1 MAEGLIARTG
11 HWCFRHRWQVLL
23 IWAAAVAVGVLSA
36 GPVFS
41 SIAGGGGSSSMESV
55 QAGAVLEEGSDH
67 GGVVIGVVDGV
78 DTAAPAVREGVKS
91 LAGTLQRVHG
101 VAAVVTPYDAGMP
114 AAEAA
119 ILTAKDEAGLLV
131 QITLSQLDEDAEA
144 TAVDA
149 LTDTLHRFAATLVD
163 SGQAGARVTVGG
175 EPAMEKQ
182 LTEQASGDLSG
193 AESLSLPIT
202 LVVLVFI
209 FGGVIAAGLPVLGA
223 VVSIASS
230 MTILLLI
237 TRFTSITSDA
247 VTVVTLLGMGL
258 SIDYGL
264 LLVARYREELGA
276 GFTPEAALS
285 RSWATAGRTI
295 AFSALTVAAALTGL
309 LMFDIPELAAL
320 GAAGVAIA
328 LASMLVALTLTAAL
342 VGFARNRIKPAKQR
356 TRSGGARPRI
366 PRAGA
371 GAPGPGPGP
380 GPDER
385 AASAET
391 GVFAGL
397 ARRVQRRPLTTMLV
411 AAVALVAASLP
422 VLSMS
427 LHLNDTGAL
436 PRTLESVRV
445 SDQLADR
452 FGLPTVPT
460 LTVVARTDAAAL
472 DDWARRWTDTPGVTR
487 VHPAQEAGPGLATVG
502 IDTTGDPEGATA
514 RDLVHTIRAD
524 RPDGGRS
531 WVTGDAA
538 GLDDVLRQIAD
549 RLPLAIAVTLL
560 AMVVLLFAMTGSV
573 VVPLTAV
580 AMNTLS
586 LGATFGLMSLVFQH
600 GFLADPLGL
609 LTVDGFSPFTVVC
622 VFAFAF
628 GLSMDYEVFL
638 LGRIKEYVAEGLG
651 TDVAVR
657 RGLQHSGRIITS
669 AGLLMVIVFGCFVT
683 SRMGSVQQLGLGL
696 ATAVAIDATVV
707 RCVLVPAV
715 MTLLGR
721 ANWWAPAPLKRLH
734 RHIGLNETVLPA
746 TVPTP
751 ARQPEPARTPARVPA
766 HAEPQAQVRTPV
778 PVPVRTEP
786 LPVHRNRRPEPPR
799 PTATPVLT
807 EPQADTDVRTEVRTE
822 TRTETEARTEAE
834 TRTETRTEASAV
846 APAEPPAGH
855 RRASVGIAYLWWFP
869 LGLFGAHHFY
879 LGRTR
884 RGVLYLCTVGLLGI
898 GWLIDPFILPGQVR
912 KADRDH

>member
-1 MAEGLIARTG
+1 MG

-23 IWAAAVAVGVLSA
+23 IWAAAIAVGVLSA

-41 SIAGGGGSSSMESV
+41 AIAGGGGSSSMESV
-55 QAGAVLEEGSDH
+55 QAGAVLDKSSDQ
-67 GGVVIGVVDGV
+67 GGVVIGVVAGA
-78 DTAAPAVREGVKS
+78 DTGAPAVRQDVQS
-91 LAGTLQRVHG
+91 LAVALKRVDG
-101 VAAVVTPYDAGMP
+101 VAAVVTPYDKGLPM
-114 AAEAA
+114 AERTM
-119 ILTAKDEAGLLV
+119 LTAKDEPGLLV
-131 QITLSQLDEDAEA
+131 QITLSKLDDDAEA

-149 LTDTLHRFAATLVD
+149 LTDTLHGFAATLVD

-175 EPAMEKQ
+175 EPVMEKEF
-182 LTEQASGDLSG
+182 TEQASKDLNG
-193 AESLSLPIT
+193 AESLSLPVT

-276 GFTPEAALS
+276 GFPPEVALS
-285 RSWATAGRTI
+285 RAWATAGRTI

-309 LMFDIPELAAL
+309 LIFDIPELAAL

-328 LASMLVALTLTAAL
+328 LTSMLVALTLTAAL
-342 VGFARNRIKPAKQR
+342 VGFARNRIKPAKVR
-356 TRSGGARPRI
+356 TRRGGAGRRMPS
-366 PRAGA
+366 AVA
-371 GAPGPGPGP
+371 EAP
-380 GPDER
+380 GPDEH
-385 AASAET
+385 AASVET

-411 AAVALVAASLP
+411 TAVALVAASLP

-427 LHLNDTGAL
+427 MHLNDTGAL

-452 FGLPTVPT
+452 FDLPTVPT
-460 LTVVARTDAAAL
+460 VTVVAKTDAAAL
-472 DDWARRWTDTPGVTR
+472 DAWARRWTDTPGVSR
-487 VHPAQEAGPGLATVG
+487 IYPAQKAGPGLATVG
-502 IDTTGDPEGATA
+502 IDTTGDPGGATA
-514 RDLVHTIRAD
+514 RGLVHTIRAD
-524 RPDGGRS
+524 RPDGGQS

-538 GLDDVLRQIAD
+538 GLDDVLQQIED
-549 RLPLAIAVTLL
+549 RLPLAIAVTLF

-586 LGATFGLMSLVFQH
+586 LGAAFGLMSLVFQH

-622 VFAFAF
+622 VLAFAF

-638 LGRIKEYVAEGLG
+638 LGRIKEYVAEGLD

-669 AGLLMVIVFGCFVT
+669 AGLLMVIVFGCFIT
-683 SRMGSVQQLGLGL
+683 GRMGSVQQLGLGL

-734 RHIGLNETVLPA
+734 RHIGLNETVLPGPA
-746 TVPTP
+746 PVAAPAQPLTQPWAGPEMQMPTP
-751 ARQPEPARTPARVPA
+751 RQVQVVERAERLAARRSEQPEPPQFTATTVL
-766 HAEPQAQVRTPV
+766 AEPRPV
-778 PVPVRTEP
+778 
-786 LPVHRNRRPEPPR
+786 
-799 PTATPVLT
+799 
-807 EPQADTDVRTEVRTE
+807 TEVRAQTPV
-822 TRTETEARTEAE
+822 
-834 TRTETRTEASAV
+834 V
-846 APAEPPAGH
+846 APAETPVRH
-855 RRASVGIAYLWWFP
+855 RRASPGIAYLWWFL
-869 LGLFGAHHFY
+869 LGLFGAHYFY
-879 LGRTR
+879 LGRTG
-884 RGVLYLCTVGLLGI
+884 RGVLYLCTVGLLGV
-898 GWLIDPFILPGQVR
+898 GWLIDPFILPSQVR
-912 KADRDH
+912 KANHDQRGN

>member
-1 MAEGLIARTG
+1 MSEAQGLIARTG
-11 HWCFRHRWQVLL
+11 NWCFRHRWQTLL
-23 IWAAAVAVGVLSA
+23 IWAVAVAIGVLSA
-36 GPVFS
+36 GPVFG
-41 SIAGGGGSSSMESV
+41 SISGRAGSSSMESL
-55 QAGAVLEEGSDH
+55 QAGAVLDEGSER
-67 GGVVIGVVDGV
+67 GGVVIGVIDGV
-78 DTAAPAVREGVKS
+78 DTAAPAVREDVRA
-91 LAGTLQRVHG
+91 LAGTLQRVAG
-101 VAAVVTPYDAGMP
+101 VAEVVTPYDAGLS
-114 AAEAA
+114 AAETTM
-119 ILTAKDEAGLLV
+119 LTAKDKRGLLV
-131 QITLSQLDEDAEA
+131 QVTLSKPAKDGDGGAGGDGSGDGGAGGGGGGDADKAAEA
-144 TAVDA
+144 EDTAVDA
-149 LTDTLHRFAATLVD
+149 LTDALHGFAATLVD
-163 SGQAGARVTVGG
+163 SGQTDARVTVGG
-175 EPAMEKQ
+175 EPVMEKQ
-182 LTEQASGDLSG
+182 FNEQANSDLSG
-193 AESLSLPIT
+193 AETLSLPIT

-276 GFTPEAALS
+276 GYGSEEALNRA
-285 RSWATAGRTI
+285 WATSGRTI

-342 VGFARNRIKPAKQR
+342 TGFARNRIKPAKR
-356 TRSGGARPRI
+356 RERRGAQ
-366 PRAGA
+366 AVATGVA
-371 GAPGPGPGP
+371 TGVDTAET
-380 GPDER
+380 D
-385 AASAET
+385 AAET

-411 AAVALVAASLP
+411 TGVALVAASLP

-427 LHLNDTGAL
+427 MHLSDPGAR
-436 PRTLESVRV
+436 PRSLESVRV
-445 SDQLADR
+445 TDQLADR
-452 FGLPTVPT
+452 FDLPTVPT
-460 LTVVARTDAAAL
+460 ITVVARTDAAAL
-472 DDWARRWTDTPGVTR
+472 DDWAQRWTDRPGVTR
-487 VHPAQEAGPGLATVG
+487 VYPAQEAGPGLATVG

-514 RDLVHTIRAD
+514 RDLVHEIRAD

-531 WVTGDAA
+531 GGESGAQSGGQSWVTGDAA
-538 GLDDVLRQIAD
+538 ALDDILQQITD
-549 RLPLAIAVTLL
+549 RLPLAIAVTLV
-560 AMVVLLFAMTGSV
+560 AMIILLFAMTGSV

-586 LGATFGLMSLVFQH
+586 LGATFGLMALVFQH

-609 LTVDGFSPFTVVC
+609 LTIDGFSPFTVVC

-638 LGRIKEYVAEGLG
+638 LGRIKEYVAEGLE

-683 SRMGSVQQLGLGL
+683 GRMGSIQQLGLGL
-696 ATAVAIDATVV
+696 ALAVALDATVV

-721 ANWWAPAPLKRLH
+721 ANWWAPTWLKRVH
-734 RHIGLNETVLPA
+734 GHIGLNETVLPTTA
-746 TVPTP
+746 P
-751 ARQPEPARTPARVPA
+751 VPA
-766 HAEPQAQVRTPV
+766 SPA
-778 PVPVRTEP
+778 RTEP
-786 LPVHRNRRPEPPR
+786 LPLPRVQHPEPQR
-799 PTATPVLT
+799 GAATQVLT
-807 EPQADTDVRTEVRTE
+807 KKRTEVRAEVRPEVRAAEQATE
-822 TRTETEARTEAE
+822 R
-834 TRTETRTEASAV
+834 
-846 APAEPPAGH
+846 PAERPETPTLH
-855 RRASVGIAYLWWFP
+855 RHRKSLGIAYLWWFP

-879 LGRTR
+879 QGKTG
-884 RGVLYLCTVGLLGI
+884 RGVLYLCTVGLVGI
-898 GWLIDPFILPGQVR
+898 GWLIDLVTLPGQIR
-912 KADRDH
+912 RTNQSRDGI

>member
-23 IWAAAVAVGVLSA
+23 IWAAAVALGVLSA
-36 GPVFS
+36 GPVFGS
-41 SIAGGGGSSSMESV
+41 LTSGGGTSSMESV
-55 QAGAVLEEGSDH
+55 QAGAVLDKGSDQ
-67 GGVVIGVVDGV
+67 GGVVIGVIDGA
-78 DTAAPAVREGVKS
+78 DTAAPAVRKDVRS
-91 LAGTLQRVHG
+91 LAGTLQRMDG
-101 VAAVVTPYDAGMP
+101 VASVVTPYDAGLP
-114 AAEAA
+114 AAETAM
-119 ILTAKDEAGLLV
+119 LTAKDKRGLLV
-131 QITLSQLDEDAEA
+131 QITLARLDDDAEA
-144 TAVDA
+144 TAIDT
-149 LTDTLHRFAATLVD
+149 LTDTLHGFAATLAD
-163 SGQAGARVTVGG
+163 SGQTDARVTVGG
-175 EPAMEKQ
+175 EPVMDKQ
-182 LTEQASGDLSG
+182 LTEQASEDLSG

-264 LLVARYREELGA
+264 LLVARYREELGG
-276 GFTPEAALS
+276 GFAPEEAL
-285 RSWATAGRTI
+285 RRAWATSGRTI
-295 AFSALTVAAALTGL
+295 AFSALTVAAALSGL

-342 VGFARNRIKPAKQR
+342 VGFARHRIKP
-356 TRSGGARPRI
+356 
-366 PRAGA
+366 PRAA
-371 GAPGPGPGP
+371 
-380 GPDER
+380 R
-385 AASAET
+385 AASAAAAPVVATSTSTSASASSSAAAET

-411 AAVALVAASLP
+411 TAVALVAASLP

-427 LHLNDTGAL
+427 MHLSDSGAL
-436 PRTLESVRV
+436 PRTVESVRV
-445 SDQLADR
+445 TDQLADR
-452 FGLPTVPT
+452 FDLPTVPT
-460 LTVVARTDAAAL
+460 VTVVARTDAAAL
-472 DDWARRWTDTPGVTR
+472 DDWARRWTDAPGVTR
-487 VHPAQEAGPGLATVG
+487 VHPAQQAGPGLATVG

-514 RDLVHTIRAD
+514 RDLVHALRAD
-524 RPDGGRS
+524 RPEGGRS
-531 WVTGDAA
+531 WVTGGAA
-538 GLDDVLRQIAD
+538 ALDDILQQIVD
-549 RLPLAIAVTLL
+549 RLPSAIAVTLF
-560 AMVVLLFAMTGSV
+560 AMIVLLFAMTGSV

-600 GFLADPLGL
+600 GFLAGPLQL

-638 LGRIKEYVAEGLG
+638 LGRIKEYVAEGLE

-669 AGLLMVIVFGCFVT
+669 AGLLMVIVFACFVT
-683 SRMGSVQQLGLGL
+683 GRMGSIQQLGLGL

-734 RHIGLNETVLPA
+734 RYIGLNETVLPA
-746 TVPTP
+746 AVPVTAP
-751 ARQPEPARTPARVPA
+751 APVPAPAPLRQPEWQP
-766 HAEPQAQVRTPV
+766 EPVQRPE
-778 PVPVRTEP
+778 PVRTGP
-786 LPVHRNRRPEPPR
+786 PHRSATQLLTKPQVETE
-799 PTATPVLT
+799 TA
-807 EPQADTDVRTEVRTE
+807 VRTEAAVRTE
-822 TRTETEARTEAE
+822 TAVQADTAVQTE
-834 TRTETRTEASAV
+834 
-846 APAEPPAGH
+846 APAETPV
-855 RRASVGIAYLWWFP
+855 RRKRAWVAYLWWFP

-879 LGRTR
+879 LGRTG
-884 RGVLYLCTVGLLGI
+884 RGVLYLCTVGLLGL
-898 GWLIDPFILPGQVR
+898 GWLIDPFLLPGQVR
-912 KADRDH
+912 RANADRRSQG

>member
-1 MAEGLIARTG
+1 MAEGLIARMG
-11 HWCFRHRWQVLL
+11 HWCFRRRWQVLL

-41 SIAGGGGSSSMESV
+41 AIAGGGGSSSMESV
-55 QAGAVLEEGSDH
+55 QAGAVLDKGSDH
-67 GGVVIGVVDGV
+67 GGVVIGVIDGA
-78 DTAAPAVREGVKS
+78 DAAAPAVRQDVRS
-91 LAGTLQRVHG
+91 LAGTLKRVDG
-101 VAAVVTPYDAGMP
+101 VASVVTPYDTGLP
-114 AAEAA
+114 EAETAM
-119 ILTAKDEAGLLV
+119 LTAKDGAGLLV
-131 QITLSQLDEDAEA
+131 QITLSKLDDEAEA
-144 TAVDA
+144 TAVEA
-149 LTDTLHRFAATLVD
+149 LTGTLHGFAATLVD
-163 SGQAGARVTVGG
+163 SGQTGARVTVGG
-175 EPAMEKQ
+175 EPALEKQ
-182 LTEQASGDLSG
+182 FTEQASKDLNG
-193 AESLSLPIT
+193 AESLSLPVT

-276 GFTPEAALS
+276 GFPPEAALS

-309 LMFDIPELAAL
+309 LMFGIPELAAL

-342 VGFARNRIKPAKQR
+342 VGFARNRIKPAKRR
-356 TRSGGARPRI
+356 TRRGGAWRRK
-366 PRAGA
+366 PRAEA
-371 GAPGPGPGP
+371 GAP

-411 AAVALVAASLP
+411 TAVALVAASLP

-427 LHLNDTGAL
+427 MHLNDTGAL

-452 FGLPTVPT
+452 FDLPTVPT
-460 LTVVARTDAAAL
+460 ITVVAKTDAAAL

-487 VHPAQEAGPGLATVG
+487 VYPAQKAGPGLATVG

-524 RPDGGRS
+524 RPDGGQS

-538 GLDDVLRQIAD
+538 GLDDVLQQITD
-549 RLPLAIAVTLL
+549 RLPLAIAVTLF

-586 LGATFGLMSLVFQH
+586 LGAAFGLLSLVFQH
-600 GFLADPLGL
+600 GLLADPLGL
-609 LTVDGFSPFTVVC
+609 LTVDGFSPFTVVS
-622 VFAFAF
+622 VLAFAF

-638 LGRIKEYVAEGLG
+638 LGRIKEYVAEGLE

-669 AGLLMVIVFGCFVT
+669 AGLLMVIVFACFIT
-683 SRMGSVQQLGLGL
+683 GRMGSVQQLGLGL

-734 RHIGLNETVLPA
+734 RHIGLNETVLPEPA
-746 TVPTP
+746 PAAAPAQARTRVWAGPEAQVPTP
-751 ARQPEPARTPARVPA
+751 VQ
-766 HAEPQAQVRTPV
+766 V
-778 PVPVRTEP
+778 PVPAGAEP
-786 LPVHRNRRPEPPR
+786 LPVHRSRHPEPR
-799 PTATPVLT
+799 RFTATPVLA
-807 EPQADTDVRTEVRTE
+807 ERRAVTEVR
-822 TRTETEARTEAE
+822 AE
-834 TRTETRTEASAV
+834 TSAV
-846 APAEPPAGH
+846 APAQTEVRH
-855 RRASVGIAYLWWFP
+855 RRASVGIAYLWWFL
-869 LGLFGAHHFY
+869 LGLFGAHYFY
-879 LGRTR
+879 LGRTG
-884 RGVLYLCTVGLLGI
+884 RGVLYLCTAGLLGM
-898 GWLIDPFILPGQVR
+898 GWLIDPFILPSQVR
-912 KADRDH
+912 KTNLDQREN